1 MLDVGMT
8 ELLCFAIIAILV
20 LGPEKLPEAARFAGR
35 WYVRLKRYI
44 TNLQNEIDQELR
56 LSEFRKEMQE
66 ELNRIEALERKVQ
79 QQLEEIQKQQV
90 SESLEATETAK
101 TTQKPIRKCTPISTT
116 KQFSLMF
123 STLVKIHQVTRNQ
136 KVTGLPHK
144 KTQAIKLR
152 AHAQQ
157 LL

>member
-20 LGPEKLPEAARFAGR
+20 LGPDKLPEAARFAGR

-79 QQLEEIQKQQV
+79 QQLEEIQKQNI
-90 SESLEATETAK
+90 SENIDKAEATK
-101 TTQKPIRKCTPISTT
+101 SVPQPIRICLPISGHYKVPYIRKFMPLASSADISET
-116 KQFSLMF
+116 SP
-123 STLVKIHQVTRNQ
+123 VKLKIAV
-136 KVTGLPHK
+136 
-144 KTQAIKLR
+144 
-152 AHAQQ
+152 
-157 LL
+157 

>member
-90 SESLEATETAK
+90 SETLETTETAK
-101 TTQKPIRKCTPISTT
+101 KTQKPIRKCTPISGHYKVPYLT
-116 KQFSLMF
+116 
-123 STLVKIHQVTRNQ
+123 
-136 KVTGLPHK
+136 KVTPLAPQTDISETSPVELK
-144 KTQAIKLR
+144 IAV
-152 AHAQQ
+152 
-157 LL
+157 

>member
-20 LGPEKLPEAARFAGR
+20 LGPDKLPEAARFAGR

-79 QQLEEIQKQQV
+79 QQLEEIQKQNI
-90 SESLEATETAK
+90 SENIDKAEATK
-101 TTQKPIRKCTPISTT
+101 SVPQPIRICLPISGHY
-116 KQFSLMF
+116 KVPYIRKFMPLVS
-123 STLVKIHQVTRNQ
+123 STDISETSPVKLKIAV
-136 KVTGLPHK
+136 
-144 KTQAIKLR
+144 
-152 AHAQQ
+152 
-157 LL
+157 

>member
-20 LGPEKLPEAARFAGR
+20 LGPDKLPEAARFAGR

-79 QQLEEIQKQQV
+79 QQLEEIQKQNI
-90 SESLEATETAK
+90 SENRDKAEAT
-101 TTQKPIRKCTPISTT
+101 QSVPQPIRICLPISGHYKVPYIRKFMPFT
-116 KQFSLMF
+116 S
-123 STLVKIHQVTRNQ
+123 STDISETSPVKLKIAV
-136 KVTGLPHK
+136 
-144 KTQAIKLR
+144 
-152 AHAQQ
+152 
-157 LL
+157 

>member
-20 LGPEKLPEAARFAGR
+20 LGPDKLPEAARFAGR

-79 QQLEEIQKQQV
+79 QQLEEIQKQTTSDNSEKTEVAETIFQSTMYSPV
-90 SESLEATETAK
+90 SGHYEVPFLAKFTPLASQSDTLETA
-101 TTQKPIRKCTPISTT
+101 P
-116 KQFSLMF
+116 
-123 STLVKIHQVTRNQ
+123 VKLKIAV
-136 KVTGLPHK
+136 
-144 KTQAIKLR
+144 
-152 AHAQQ
+152 
-157 LL
+157 

>member
-20 LGPEKLPEAARFAGR
+20 LGPDKLPEAARFAGR

-79 QQLEEIQKQQV
+79 QQLEEIQKQTTSDNSEKTEVAETISQSTMYSPV
-90 SESLEATETAK
+90 SGHYKVPFLAKFRPLASQSDTLE
-101 TTQKPIRKCTPISTT
+101 TPP
-116 KQFSLMF
+116 
-123 STLVKIHQVTRNQ
+123 VKLKIAV
-136 KVTGLPHK
+136 
-144 KTQAIKLR
+144 
-152 AHAQQ
+152 
-157 LL
+157 

>member
-101 TTQKPIRKCTPISTT
+101 TTQKPIRKCTPISGHYKAPYLT
-116 KQFSLMF
+116 K
-123 STLVKIHQVTRNQ
+123 VKPLAPQTDISETSPVEL
-136 KVTGLPHK
+136 KIAV
-144 KTQAIKLR
+144 
-152 AHAQQ
+152 
-157 LL
+157 

>member
-20 LGPEKLPEAARFAGR
+20 LGPDKLPEAARFAGR

-79 QQLEEIQKQQV
+79 QQLEEIQKQTTSDNSEKTEVAETISQSTMYSPV
-90 SESLEATETAK
+90 SGHYEVPFLAKFTPLASQSNTLE
-101 TTQKPIRKCTPISTT
+101 TPP
-116 KQFSLMF
+116 
-123 STLVKIHQVTRNQ
+123 VKLKIAV
-136 KVTGLPHK
+136 
-144 KTQAIKLR
+144 
-152 AHAQQ
+152 
-157 LL
+157 

>member
-20 LGPEKLPEAARFAGR
+20 LGPDKLPEAARFAGR

-79 QQLEEIQKQQV
+79 QQLEEIQKQNI
-90 SESLEATETAK
+90 SDNIDKAEAAK
-101 TTQKPIRKCTPISTT
+101 TMPQPIRICLPISGHY
-116 KQFSLMF
+116 KVPYIRKLIPLAS
-123 STLVKIHQVTRNQ
+123 STDISETSAVKLKIAV
-136 KVTGLPHK
+136 
-144 KTQAIKLR
+144 
-152 AHAQQ
+152 
-157 LL
+157 

>member
-90 SESLEATETAK
+90 SESLEVTETAK
-101 TTQKPIRKCTPISTT
+101 TTQKPIWKCTPISGHYKVPYLT
-116 KQFSLMF
+116 K
-123 STLVKIHQVTRNQ
+123 VKPLAPQTDISETSPVEL
-136 KVTGLPHK
+136 KIAV
-144 KTQAIKLR
+144 
-152 AHAQQ
+152 
-157 LL
+157 

>member
-1 MLDVGMT
+1 VGMT

-101 TTQKPIRKCTPISTT
+101 TRQKPIWKCTPISGHYKVPYLT
-116 KQFSLMF
+116 
-123 STLVKIHQVTRNQ
+123 
-136 KVTGLPHK
+136 KVTPLAPQTDISETSPVELK
-144 KTQAIKLR
+144 IAV
-152 AHAQQ
+152 
-157 LL
+157 

>member
-1 MLDVGMT
+1 
-8 ELLCFAIIAILV
+8 
-20 LGPEKLPEAARFAGR
+20 
-35 WYVRLKRYI
+35 YVRLKRYI

-101 TTQKPIRKCTPISTT
+101 TTQKPIRKCTPISGHYKVPYLT
-116 KQFSLMF
+116 
-123 STLVKIHQVTRNQ
+123 
-136 KVTGLPHK
+136 KVTPLAPQTDISETSPVELK
-144 KTQAIKLR
+144 IAV
-152 AHAQQ
+152 
-157 LL
+157 

>member
-101 TTQKPIRKCTPISTT
+101 TTQKPIRKCTPISGHYKVPYLT
-116 KQFSLMF
+116 KVKSLAPQTDI
-123 STLVKIHQVTRNQ
+123 SETSPVELKIAV
-136 KVTGLPHK
+136 
-144 KTQAIKLR
+144 
-152 AHAQQ
+152 
-157 LL
+157 

>member
-79 QQLEEIQKQQV
+79 QQLEEIQKQQQV

-101 TTQKPIRKCTPISTT
+101 TTQKPIRKCTPISGHYKVPYLT
-116 KQFSLMF
+116 
-123 STLVKIHQVTRNQ
+123 
-136 KVTGLPHK
+136 KVTPLAPQTDISETSPVELK
-144 KTQAIKLR
+144 IAV
-152 AHAQQ
+152 
-157 LL
+157 

>member
-20 LGPEKLPEAARFAGR
+20 LGPDKLPEAARFAGR

-79 QQLEEIQKQQV
+79 QQLEEIQKQNI
-90 SESLEATETAK
+90 SENIDKAEATK
-101 TTQKPIRKCTPISTT
+101 SVPQPIRICLPISGHY
-116 KQFSLMF
+116 KVPYIRKFMPLPS
-123 STLVKIHQVTRNQ
+123 STDISETSPVKLKIAV
-136 KVTGLPHK
+136 
-144 KTQAIKLR
+144 
-152 AHAQQ
+152 
-157 LL
+157 

>member
-101 TTQKPIRKCTPISTT
+101 TTQKPIRKCIPISGHYKVPYLT
-116 KQFSLMF
+116 
-123 STLVKIHQVTRNQ
+123 
-136 KVTGLPHK
+136 KVTPLAPQTDISETSPVELK
-144 KTQAIKLR
+144 IAV
-152 AHAQQ
+152 
-157 LL
+157 

>member
-20 LGPEKLPEAARFAGR
+20 LGPDKLPEAARFAGR

-79 QQLEEIQKQQV
+79 QQLEEIQKQTTSDNSEKTEVAETISQSTMYSPV
-90 SESLEATETAK
+90 SGHYEVPFLAKFTPLASQNDTLE
-101 TTQKPIRKCTPISTT
+101 
-116 KQFSLMF
+116 
-123 STLVKIHQVTRNQ
+123 TLPVKLKIAV
-136 KVTGLPHK
+136 
-144 KTQAIKLR
+144 
-152 AHAQQ
+152 
-157 LL
+157 

>member
-20 LGPEKLPEAARFAGR
+20 LGPDKLPEAARFAGR

-79 QQLEEIQKQQV
+79 QQLEEIQKQTTSDNTEKTEVAETISQSTMYSPV
-90 SESLEATETAK
+90 SGHYEVPFLAKFTPLASQSDTLE
-101 TTQKPIRKCTPISTT
+101 TPP
-116 KQFSLMF
+116 
-123 STLVKIHQVTRNQ
+123 VKLKIAV
-136 KVTGLPHK
+136 
-144 KTQAIKLR
+144 
-152 AHAQQ
+152 
-157 LL
+157 

>member
-90 SESLEATETAK
+90 SETLETTEIAK
-101 TTQKPIRKCTPISTT
+101 TTQKPIRKCTPISGHYKVPYLT
-116 KQFSLMF
+116 
-123 STLVKIHQVTRNQ
+123 
-136 KVTGLPHK
+136 KVTPLAPQTDISETSPVELK
-144 KTQAIKLR
+144 IAV
-152 AHAQQ
+152 
-157 LL
+157 

>member
-20 LGPEKLPEAARFAGR
+20 LGPDKLPEAARFAGR

-79 QQLEEIQKQQV
+79 QQLEEIQKQNI
-90 SESLEATETAK
+90 SENIDKAEATK
-101 TTQKPIRKCTPISTT
+101 SVPQPIRICLPISGHYKVPYIRKFMPLASSTD
-116 KQFSLMF
+116 FSET
-123 STLVKIHQVTRNQ
+123 SPVKLKIAV
-136 KVTGLPHK
+136 
-144 KTQAIKLR
+144 
-152 AHAQQ
+152 
-157 LL
+157 

>member
-20 LGPEKLPEAARFAGR
+20 LGPDKLPEAARFAGR

-79 QQLEEIQKQQV
+79 QQLEEIQKQNI
-90 SESLEATETAK
+90 SENIDKAEATK
-101 TTQKPIRKCTPISTT
+101 SVPQPIRICLPISC
-116 KQFSLMF
+116 
-123 STLVKIHQVTRNQ
+123 
-136 KVTGLPHK
+136 
-144 KTQAIKLR
+144 
-152 AHAQQ
+152 
-157 LL
+157 LLYTSPSPRDS

>member
-101 TTQKPIRKCTPISTT
+101 TTQKPIRKCTPISGHYKVPYLT
-116 KQFSLMF
+116 
-123 STLVKIHQVTRNQ
+123 
-136 KVTGLPHK
+136 KVTPLAPQTHIS
-144 KTQAIKLR
+144 KTSPVELKIAV
-152 AHAQQ
+152 
-157 LL
+157 

>member
-90 SESLEATETAK
+90 SESLEVTETAK
-101 TTQKPIRKCTPISTT
+101 TTQKPIWKCTPISGHYKVPYLT
-116 KQFSLMF
+116 
-123 STLVKIHQVTRNQ
+123 
-136 KVTGLPHK
+136 KVTPLAPQTDISETSPVELK
-144 KTQAIKLR
+144 IAV
-152 AHAQQ
+152 
-157 LL
+157 

>member
-20 LGPEKLPEAARFAGR
+20 LGPDKLPEAARFAGR

-79 QQLEEIQKQQV
+79 QQLEEIQKQQI
-90 SESLEATETAK
+90 SEHLEVTETPK
-101 TTQKPIRKCTPISTT
+101 TTPKPIRKCIPISAHYKVPYVAKPTP
-116 KQFSLMF
+116 
-123 STLVKIHQVTRNQ
+123 LVTQTDIAETSPVELKIAV
-136 KVTGLPHK
+136 
-144 KTQAIKLR
+144 
-152 AHAQQ
+152 
-157 LL
+157 

>member
-20 LGPEKLPEAARFAGR
+20 LGPDKLPEAARFAGR

-79 QQLEEIQKQQV
+79 QQLEEIQKQNI
-90 SESLEATETAK
+90 SENIDKAEATK
-101 TTQKPIRKCTPISTT
+101 SVPQPIRICLPISGHYKVPYIRKFMPLASSIDISET
-116 KQFSLMF
+116 SP
-123 STLVKIHQVTRNQ
+123 VKLKIAV
-136 KVTGLPHK
+136 
-144 KTQAIKLR
+144 
-152 AHAQQ
+152 
-157 LL
+157 

>member
-101 TTQKPIRKCTPISTT
+101 TTQKPIRKCTPISGHYKVPYLT
-116 KQFSLMF
+116 K
-123 STLVKIHQVTRNQ
+123 VKPLAPQTDISETSPVEL
-136 KVTGLPHK
+136 KIAV
-144 KTQAIKLR
+144 
-152 AHAQQ
+152 
-157 LL
+157 

>member
-20 LGPEKLPEAARFAGR
+20 LGPDKLPEAARFAGR

-79 QQLEEIQKQQV
+79 QQLEEIQKQTTSDNSEKTEVAETISQSTMYSPV
-90 SESLEATETAK
+90 SGHYEVPFLAKFTPLASQSDTLEI
-101 TTQKPIRKCTPISTT
+101 PP
-116 KQFSLMF
+116 
-123 STLVKIHQVTRNQ
+123 VKLKIAV
-136 KVTGLPHK
+136 
-144 KTQAIKLR
+144 
-152 AHAQQ
+152 
-157 LL
+157 

>member
-20 LGPEKLPEAARFAGR
+20 LGPEKLLEAARFAGR

-101 TTQKPIRKCTPISTT
+101 TTQKPIRKCTPISGHYKVPYLT
-116 KQFSLMF
+116 
-123 STLVKIHQVTRNQ
+123 
-136 KVTGLPHK
+136 KVTPLAPQTDISETSPVELK
-144 KTQAIKLR
+144 IAV
-152 AHAQQ
+152 
-157 LL
+157 

>member
-101 TTQKPIRKCTPISTT
+101 TTQKPIRKCTPISGHYKVPYLT
-116 KQFSLMF
+116 
-123 STLVKIHQVTRNQ
+123 
-136 KVTGLPHK
+136 KVTPFPQTDISETSPVELK
-144 KTQAIKLR
+144 IAV
-152 AHAQQ
+152 
-157 LL
+157 

>member
-20 LGPEKLPEAARFAGR
+20 LGPDKLPEAARFAGR

-79 QQLEEIQKQQV
+79 QQLEEIQKQQL
-90 SESLEATETAK
+90 SEHQEVTETPK
-101 TTQKPIRKCTPISTT
+101 TTQKPIRKCIRISDHYKVPYLKKLTPLVTADISET
-116 KQFSLMF
+116 SPVEL
-123 STLVKIHQVTRNQ
+123 KIAV
-136 KVTGLPHK
+136 
-144 KTQAIKLR
+144 
-152 AHAQQ
+152 
-157 LL
+157 

>member
-101 TTQKPIRKCTPISTT
+101 TTQKPIWKCTPISGHY
-116 KQFSLMF
+116 KVPYLNK
-123 STLVKIHQVTRNQ
+123 VKPLAPQTDISETSPVEL
-136 KVTGLPHK
+136 KIAV
-144 KTQAIKLR
+144 
-152 AHAQQ
+152 
-157 LL
+157 